1 MQGLDDLCG
10 QCESL
15 PLIAVVFPAYN
26 PCVTSQLKLP
36 EHSEYSLLY
45 WSKLWMYF
53 SSQLQRKAHTEA
65 YAIQSV

>member
-26 PCVTSQLKLP
+26 PSVTPQLKLP
-36 EHSEYSLLY
+36 AALIQTLDRLISLIKGSGEIHSTQI
-45 WSKLWMYF
+45 MTN
-53 SSQLQRKAHTEA
+53 RHT
-65 YAIQSV
+65 

>member
-36 EHSEYSLLY
+36 EHSG
-45 WSKLWMYF
+45 
-53 SSQLQRKAHTEA
+53 
-65 YAIQSV
+65 